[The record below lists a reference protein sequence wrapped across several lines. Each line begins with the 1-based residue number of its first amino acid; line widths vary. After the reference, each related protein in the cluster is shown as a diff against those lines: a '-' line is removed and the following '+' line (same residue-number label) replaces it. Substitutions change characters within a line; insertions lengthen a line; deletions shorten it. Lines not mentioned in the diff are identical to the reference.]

1 MIGILLALLVLLA
14 QFHFG
19 VIGSDGIHGR
29 VLSIISPYVA
39 LMGAF
44 VIYHAVRTPW
54 LISNDHLDSIKA
66 TESAKTAL
74 QQELESLKQ
83 VPPTIEVR
91 MIELYRKPVNSGRDG
106 NPKDGFLWDIF
117 LSVWIELKSP
127 LTASITGYRMQLSL
141 HGNRMSLQA
150 QNDLDEWGLDI
161 WKPTVELAHAE
172 LTPLSPQLKRGEPM
186 EGWLHFISEQ
196 ATPKVLDECTV
207 RLIADSGRGS
217 AYKEYLPDPHIWNP
231 NTDKRFNRKS

>member
-1 MIGILLALLVLLA
+1 MAEKTPRIENWRSFVFRRFFPCLWADIKRGKLGAQLIGILLALLVLLA

-150 QNDLDEWGLDI
+150 QNDLDEWGL
-161 WKPTVELAHAE
+161 
-172 LTPLSPQLKRGEPM
+172 GENWHM
-186 EGWLHFISEQ
+186 RS
-196 ATPKVLDECTV
+196 
-207 RLIADSGRGS
+207 
-217 AYKEYLPDPHIWNP
+217 
-231 NTDKRFNRKS
+231 